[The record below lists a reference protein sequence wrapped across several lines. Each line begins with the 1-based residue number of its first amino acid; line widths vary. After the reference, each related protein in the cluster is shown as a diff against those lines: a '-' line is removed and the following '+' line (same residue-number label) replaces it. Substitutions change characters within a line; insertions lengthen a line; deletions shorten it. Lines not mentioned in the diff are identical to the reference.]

1 MKNVTFLT
9 LCIFHDVQNV
19 MNLTKLTTPI
29 NCEGLLRWSV
39 FRYYMALNVVNLLAT
54 SRFAEYID
62 LDHFSIE
69 TGLDF
74 DPDRFPGMTYKIEN
88 PKVCALIFRSG
99 RIVITGAKKVED
111 VESAL
116 ATTYQSLIA
125 HGIPLW
131 PQYDYEIGNVVVTHD
146 LERELNLAHLT
157 LSLPMART
165 EWEPEQFPGLIY
177 RLGGLSAV
185 CLIFSSGKCVI
196 TGNNSLED
204 AQEAVDA
211 LIADLEAVV

>member
-1 MKNVTFLT
+1 
-9 LCIFHDVQNV
+9 
-19 MNLTKLTTPI
+19 
-29 NCEGLLRWSV
+29 
-39 FRYYMALNVVNLLAT
+39 MALNVVNLLAT

-74 DPDRFPGMTYKIEN
+74 DPDRFPGMTYKILT

-99 RIVITGAKKVED
+99 RIVITGAKTVDDIE
-111 VESAL
+111 VAL
-116 ATTYQSLIA
+116 KITYDALNSN
-125 HGIPLW
+125 GCPLW
-131 PQYDYEIGNVVVTHD
+131 DSYDYSIGNVVVTHD
-146 LERELNLAHLT
+146 LKRELNLAHLT
-157 LSLPMART
+157 LALPMART

-177 RLGGLSAV
+177 RLNGLSAV

-196 TGNNSLED
+196 TGNQSLDD

-211 LIADLEAVV
+211 LIIDLADIE

>member
-1 MKNVTFLT
+1 
-9 LCIFHDVQNV
+9 
-19 MNLTKLTTPI
+19 
-29 NCEGLLRWSV
+29 
-39 FRYYMALNVVNLLAT
+39 MALNVVNLLAT

-74 DPDRFPGMTYKIEN
+74 DPDRFPGMTYKIAN

-99 RIVITGAKKVED
+99 RIVITGAKTVKDIED
-111 VESAL
+111 AL
-116 ATTYQSLIA
+116 TITFKALSTN
-125 HGIPLW
+125 GCELW
-131 PQYDYEIGNVVVTHD
+131 DSYDYSIGNVVVTHD
-146 LERELNLAHLT
+146 LKRELNLAHLT
-157 LSLPMART
+157 LALPMART

-177 RLGGLSAV
+177 RLSGLSAV

-204 AQEAVDA
+204 AQKAVDV
-211 LIADLEAVV
+211 LIADLAEIE

>member
-1 MKNVTFLT
+1 
-9 LCIFHDVQNV
+9 
-19 MNLTKLTTPI
+19 
-29 NCEGLLRWSV
+29 
-39 FRYYMALNVVNLLAT
+39 MALNVVNLLAT

-74 DPDRFPGMTYKIEN
+74 DPDRFPGMTYKIAD

-99 RIVITGAKKVED
+99 RIVITGAKTIADIET
-111 VESAL
+111 AL
-116 ATTYQSLIA
+116 DITYKALIEHDCA
-125 HGIPLW
+125 LW
-131 PQYDYEIGNVVVTHD
+131 NTYEYEIGNVVVTHD
-146 LERELNLAHLT
+146 LKRELNLAHLT
-157 LSLPMART
+157 LALPMART

-204 AQEAVDA
+204 AQEAVDT
-211 LIADLEAVV
+211 LIADLDEV

>member
-1 MKNVTFLT
+1 
-9 LCIFHDVQNV
+9 
-19 MNLTKLTTPI
+19 
-29 NCEGLLRWSV
+29 
-39 FRYYMALNVVNLLAT
+39 MALNVVNLLAT

-99 RIVITGAKKVED
+99 RIVITGAKQISD

-116 ATTYQSLIA
+116 ATTYQSLLT
-125 HGIPLW
+125 HGCQLW

-146 LERELNLAHLT
+146 L
-157 LSLPMART
+157 
-165 EWEPEQFPGLIY
+165 
-177 RLGGLSAV
+177 
-185 CLIFSSGKCVI
+185 
-196 TGNNSLED
+196 
-204 AQEAVDA
+204 
-211 LIADLEAVV
+211 

>member
-1 MKNVTFLT
+1 
-9 LCIFHDVQNV
+9 
-19 MNLTKLTTPI
+19 
-29 NCEGLLRWSV
+29 
-39 FRYYMALNVVNLLAT
+39 MALNVVNLLAT

-74 DPDRFPGMTYKIEN
+74 DPDRFPGMTFKIDD
-88 PKVCALIFRSG
+88 PRVCALIFRSG
-99 RIVITGAKKVED
+99 RIVITGAKTVADIET
-111 VESAL
+111 AL
-116 ATTYQSLIA
+116 DITYKSLIEHNCA
-125 HGIPLW
+125 LW
-131 PQYDYEIGNVVVTHD
+131 NTYEYALGNVVVTHD
-146 LERELNLAHLT
+146 LKRELNLAHLT

-177 RLGGLSAV
+177 RLKDSSAV

-204 AQEAVDA
+204 AQEAVDT
-211 LIADLEAVV
+211 LIADLDEV

>member
-1 MKNVTFLT
+1 
-9 LCIFHDVQNV
+9 
-19 MNLTKLTTPI
+19 
-29 NCEGLLRWSV
+29 
-39 FRYYMALNVVNLLAT
+39 MALNVVNLLAT

-74 DPDRFPGMTYKIEN
+74 DPDRFPGMTFKIDD
-88 PKVCALIFRSG
+88 PRVCALIFRSG
-99 RIVITGAKKVED
+99 RIVITGAKTVADIET
-111 VESAL
+111 AL
-116 ATTYQSLIA
+116 DITYKSLIEHNCA
-125 HGIPLW
+125 LW
-131 PQYDYEIGNVVVTHD
+131 NTYEYALGNVVVTHD
-146 LERELNLAHLT
+146 LKRELNLAHLT

-204 AQEAVDA
+204 AQEAVDT
-211 LIADLEAVV
+211 LIADLDEV

>member
-1 MKNVTFLT
+1 MT
-9 LCIFHDVQNV
+9 
-19 MNLTKLTTPI
+19 
-29 NCEGLLRWSV
+29 
-39 FRYYMALNVVNLLAT
+39 LNVVNLLAT

-74 DPDRFPGMTYKIEN
+74 DPDRFPGMTYKIAE

-99 RIVITGAKKVED
+99 RIVITGAKNIQD
-111 VESAL
+111 VETAL
-116 ATTYQSLIA
+116 EITYKALVAES
-125 HGIPLW
+125 IPVW
-131 PQYDYEIGNVVVTHD
+131 PKYDYTIGNVVVTHD
-146 LERELNLAHLT
+146 LGKELNLAHLT
-157 LSLPMART
+157 LSLAMART

-196 TGNNSLED
+196 TGNTSLED
-204 AQEAVDA
+204 AEEAVKV
-211 LIADLEAVV
+211 LITDLEAVL

>member
-1 MKNVTFLT
+1 
-9 LCIFHDVQNV
+9 
-19 MNLTKLTTPI
+19 
-29 NCEGLLRWSV
+29 
-39 FRYYMALNVVNLLAT
+39 MALNVVNLLAT

-74 DPDRFPGMTYKIEN
+74 DPDRFPGMTFKIDD

-99 RIVITGAKKVED
+99 RIVITGAKTVADIET
-111 VESAL
+111 AL
-116 ATTYQSLIA
+116 DITYKSLIEHNCA
-125 HGIPLW
+125 LW
-131 PQYDYEIGNVVVTHD
+131 NTYEYALGNVVVTHD
-146 LERELNLAHLT
+146 LKRELNLAHLT

-204 AQEAVDA
+204 AQEAFDT
-211 LIADLEAVV
+211 LIADLDEV

>member
-1 MKNVTFLT
+1 
-9 LCIFHDVQNV
+9 
-19 MNLTKLTTPI
+19 
-29 NCEGLLRWSV
+29 
-39 FRYYMALNVVNLLAT
+39 MALNVVNLLAT

-74 DPDRFPGMTYKIEN
+74 DPDRFPGMTFKIAD

-99 RIVITGAKKVED
+99 RIVITGAKTIEAIETALDITYKALVENGC
-111 VESAL
+111 AL
-116 ATTYQSLIA
+116 WNS
-125 HGIPLW
+125 
-131 PQYDYEIGNVVVTHD
+131 YEYELGNVVVTHD
-146 LERELNLAHLT
+146 LGRELNLAHLT
-157 LSLPMART
+157 LALPMART

-204 AQEAVDA
+204 AQTAVDT
-211 LIADLEAVV
+211 LIADLDEV

>member
-1 MKNVTFLT
+1 M
-9 LCIFHDVQNV
+9 
-19 MNLTKLTTPI
+19 
-29 NCEGLLRWSV
+29 S
-39 FRYYMALNVVNLLAT
+39 LNVVNLLAT

-74 DPDRFPGMTYKIEN
+74 DPDRFPGMTYKIKN

-99 RIVITGAKKVED
+99 RIVITGAKTIED
-111 VESAL
+111 VETAL
-116 ATTYQSLIA
+116 EITYKALGKE
-125 HGIPLW
+125 GIPLW
-131 PQYDYEIGNVVVTHD
+131 SKYDYTIGNVVVTHD
-146 LERELNLAHLT
+146 LGEELNLAHLT

-196 TGNNSLED
+196 TGNTSIED
-204 AQEAVDA
+204 AEQAVSI
-211 LIADLEAVV
+211 LIADLDAVLPIIKNVD

>member
-1 MKNVTFLT
+1 
-9 LCIFHDVQNV
+9 
-19 MNLTKLTTPI
+19 
-29 NCEGLLRWSV
+29 
-39 FRYYMALNVVNLLAT
+39 MALNVVNLLAT

-74 DPDRFPGMTYKIEN
+74 DPDRFPGMTFKIDD
-88 PKVCALIFRSG
+88 PRVCALIFRSG
-99 RIVITGAKKVED
+99 RIVITGAKTVADIET
-111 VESAL
+111 AL
-116 ATTYQSLIA
+116 DITYKSLIEHNCA
-125 HGIPLW
+125 LW
-131 PQYDYEIGNVVVTHD
+131 NTYEYALGNVVVTHD
-146 LERELNLAHLT
+146 LKRELNLAHLT

-177 RLGGLSAV
+177 RLGGLTAV

-204 AQEAVDA
+204 AQEAVDT
-211 LIADLEAVV
+211 LIADLDEV

>member
-1 MKNVTFLT
+1 
-9 LCIFHDVQNV
+9 
-19 MNLTKLTTPI
+19 
-29 NCEGLLRWSV
+29 
-39 FRYYMALNVVNLLAT
+39 MALNVVNLLAT

-74 DPDRFPGMTYKIEN
+74 DPDRFPGMTFKIDD
-88 PKVCALIFRSG
+88 PRVCALIFRSG
-99 RIVITGAKKVED
+99 RIVITGAKTVADIET
-111 VESAL
+111 AL
-116 ATTYQSLIA
+116 DITYKSLIEHNCA
-125 HGIPLW
+125 LW
-131 PQYDYEIGNVVVTHD
+131 NTYEYALGNVVVTHD
-146 LERELNLAHLT
+146 LKRELNLAHLT

-165 EWEPEQFPGLIY
+165 EWEPEQFPSLIY

-204 AQEAVDA
+204 AQEAVDT
-211 LIADLEAVV
+211 LIADLDEV

>member
-1 MKNVTFLT
+1 
-9 LCIFHDVQNV
+9 
-19 MNLTKLTTPI
+19 
-29 NCEGLLRWSV
+29 
-39 FRYYMALNVVNLLAT
+39 MALNVVNLLAT

-74 DPDRFPGMTYKIEN
+74 DPDRFPGMTFKIDD

-99 RIVITGAKKVED
+99 RIVITGAKTVAYIET
-111 VESAL
+111 AL
-116 ATTYQSLIA
+116 DITYKSLIEHNCA
-125 HGIPLW
+125 LW
-131 PQYDYEIGNVVVTHD
+131 NTYEYALGNVVVTHD
-146 LERELNLAHLT
+146 LKRELNLAHLT

-204 AQEAVDA
+204 AQTAVDT
-211 LIADLEAVV
+211 LIADIDEV

>member
-1 MKNVTFLT
+1 
-9 LCIFHDVQNV
+9 
-19 MNLTKLTTPI
+19 
-29 NCEGLLRWSV
+29 
-39 FRYYMALNVVNLLAT
+39 MALNVVNLLAT

-74 DPDRFPGMTYKIEN
+74 DPDRFPGMTYKIAT

-99 RIVITGAKKVED
+99 RIVITGAKTVNDIET
-111 VESAL
+111 AL
-116 ATTYQSLIA
+116 DITYQSLIEN
-125 HGIPLW
+125 GCVLW
-131 PQYDYEIGNVVVTHD
+131 NAYEYSLGNVVVTHD
-146 LERELNLAHLT
+146 LGRELNLAHLT
-157 LSLPMART
+157 LALPMART

-185 CLIFSSGKCVI
+185 CLVFSSGKCVI

-204 AQEAVDA
+204 AQVAVDT
-211 LIADLEAVV
+211 LIADLDKV

>member
-1 MKNVTFLT
+1 
-9 LCIFHDVQNV
+9 
-19 MNLTKLTTPI
+19 
-29 NCEGLLRWSV
+29 
-39 FRYYMALNVVNLLAT
+39 MALNVVNLLAT

-74 DPDRFPGMTYKIEN
+74 DPDRFPGMTFKIDD
-88 PKVCALIFRSG
+88 PRVCALIFRSG
-99 RIVITGAKKVED
+99 RIVITGAKTVADIET
-111 VESAL
+111 AL
-116 ATTYQSLIA
+116 DITYKSLIEHNCA
-125 HGIPLW
+125 LW
-131 PQYDYEIGNVVVTHD
+131 NTYEYALGNVVVTHD
-146 LERELNLAHLT
+146 LKRELNLAHLT

-185 CLIFSSGKCVI
+185 CLTFSSGKCVI

-204 AQEAVDA
+204 AQEAVDT
-211 LIADLEAVV
+211 LIADLDEV

>member
-1 MKNVTFLT
+1 
-9 LCIFHDVQNV
+9 
-19 MNLTKLTTPI
+19 
-29 NCEGLLRWSV
+29 
-39 FRYYMALNVVNLLAT
+39 MALNVVNLLAT

-116 ATTYQSLIA
+116 ATTYNEKRML
-125 HGIPLW
+125 
-131 PQYDYEIGNVVVTHD
+131 
-146 LERELNLAHLT
+146 
-157 LSLPMART
+157 
-165 EWEPEQFPGLIY
+165 
-177 RLGGLSAV
+177 
-185 CLIFSSGKCVI
+185 
-196 TGNNSLED
+196 
-204 AQEAVDA
+204 QEAVDA